1 MLFNLPINSSEKLLI
16 LIIDYNLDL
25 TRFKRFKNHKDLVL
39 NTKLMFQNVIES
51 SSIVTPPSESSESVE
66 SSKSSNTRTSLGST
80 SGLPWELAPGF
91 TLSVSPSLLEMGFF
105 YPLQVLLLLCYPDLI
120 CEES

>member
-51 SSIVTPPSESSESVE
+51 SSIITPPSESSESVE

-91 TLSVSPSLLEMGFF
+91 SLSVSPSLLEMGFF